1 MIKCSCY
8 LLEEFQKANEVQSRQ
23 EAQTREVVSWTVP
36 KQGQYKVNCDAV
48 VFTRSKEVGFGLIIC
63 DCVGSVVAALS
74 KKRIGLTRA
83 VEAEAKAMEVAVQF
97 VKDVG
102 IREATFEGDSLIMS
116 RAVKGVGDVPSL
128 IQNIVCGII

>member
-1 MIKCSCY
+1 M
-8 LLEEFQKANEVQSRQ
+8 
-23 EAQTREVVSWTVP
+23 
-36 KQGQYKVNCDAV
+36 NCDAV
-48 VFTRSKEVGFGLIIC
+48 VFTRSKEVGFGLIIY

-83 VEAEAKAMEVAVQF
+83 VEVEAKAMEVAVQF

-102 IREATFEGDSLIMS
+102 IREATFEGDSLIVS
-116 RAVKGVGDVPSL
+116 RVVKGVGDVPSL

>member
-48 VFTRSKEVGFGLIIC
+48 VFTKSKEVGFVMIIY
-63 DCVGSVVAALS
+63 DCVGFIAATLS
-74 KKRIGLTRA
+74 KKRIGLTGM
-83 VEAEAKAMEVAVQF
+83 VEAEAKAMEVAVLF
-97 VKDVG
+97 AKDMG

>member
-1 MIKCSCY
+1 MIIY
-8 LLEEFQKANEVQSRQ
+8 
-23 EAQTREVVSWTVP
+23 
-36 KQGQYKVNCDAV
+36 
-48 VFTRSKEVGFGLIIC
+48 
-63 DCVGSVVAALS
+63 DCVGFIAATLS
-74 KKRIGLTRA
+74 KKRIGLTGR

-97 VKDVG
+97 AKDMG